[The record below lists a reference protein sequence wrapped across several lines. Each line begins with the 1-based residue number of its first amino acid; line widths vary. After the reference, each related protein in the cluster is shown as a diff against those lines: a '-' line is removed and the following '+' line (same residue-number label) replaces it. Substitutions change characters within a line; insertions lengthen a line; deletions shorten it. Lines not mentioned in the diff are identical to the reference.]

1 MITNHTYIYIL
12 IGLNYVHDHEYWFIT
27 LFSGLTGRI
36 LVMMVW
42 WPYLP
47 KKLIIDHDW
56 SSLFPPAS
64 CGMLWRRFHFSN
76 WSLAGWRDL
85 HTSGQRAEWRRHP
98 PRQRHA
104 APAERQAAET
114 PGKRRRVHET
124 IQCRGSGGWWW
135 MASPCFTLKKDWP
148 RKQIT
153 KIYQR
158 CNA

>member
-1 MITNHTYIYIL
+1 MITNHIYIL

-47 KKLIIDHDW
+47 QKLMIDHDW
-56 SSLFPPAS
+56 SSLFPPVS
-64 CGMLWRRFHFSN
+64 CGMLWCRPHFAN

-124 IQCRGSGGWWW
+124 IQCHGSGGWWL
-135 MASPCFTLKKDWP
+135 MMDGFTTLLNFKKKLAQKTD
-148 RKQIT
+148 
-153 KIYQR
+153 YQR